1 MSEAVLVVFAIIV
14 IIGWPFIPI
23 LGANFILAAMGL
35 ATIPYTLGTWIGS
48 LFLLIAFGFKY
59 GR

>member
-1 MSEAVLVVFAIIV
+1 MSEVILVVFAIIV
-14 IIGWPFIPI
+14 IIGWAFIPI